1 MLKGKLIHPE
11 ILGALGTLGHGSKI
25 LIADGNYPLGTKLSP
40 SAHRVFL
47 NLSPG
52 LVTCTQ
58 VLEAI
63 LSTTPLEAA
72 EVMNTADGRE
82 PPIFEEF
89 RALIKAAGSQVRLE
103 GRERFAFYDAALAD
117 DVGLGILTGEGRIYA
132 NILLTIGVVK
142 PA

>member
-11 ILGALGTLGHGSKI
+11 ILGALGTLGHGSKV
-25 LIADGNYPLGTKLSP
+25 LIADANYPLGTKL
-40 SAHRVFL
+40 ALGAQRVFL

-52 LVTCTQ
+52 LVTSTQ
-58 VLEAI
+58 VLEALLTAI
-63 LSTTPLEAA
+63 PLEAA

-89 RALIKAAGSQVRLE
+89 RALIKASGSPVRLE
-103 GRERFAFYDAALAD
+103 GLERFAFYDAAVAD